1 MVKTV
6 KYTKINFFIIIF
18 IIYYILFKM
27 SKSGSEHIHPNAL
40 IEGYTYSFNYFGGV
54 HIATFTGYLPGSLQM
69 LFFNVHSIDGV
80 IKRINKRFDN
90 YELVNAQI
98 KEIN

>member
-1 MVKTV
+1 
-6 KYTKINFFIIIF
+6 
-18 IIYYILFKM
+18 M
-27 SKSGSEHIHPNAL
+27 SDLRNIHPNNL
-40 IEGYTYSFNYFGGV
+40 FEGNEYSFNYFGGV

-80 IKRINKRFDN
+80 QKNIIGKRFDN
-90 YELVNAQI
+90 DELVNAQI